1 MAIYAISDLH
11 GTLPDPADAP
21 GNMTSLLVVGDICPD
36 FIRTHWDAHYRER
49 IIDGHQDQKRWL
61 EKVFRPWAIELGIP
75 IYATF
80 GNHDFIGEH
89 RFLWPEIE
97 NVEFEVDGWRSVEG
111 YKVWFYPYTPRL
123 SGWALK
129 AEPPVSDEIL
139 SEVDDDVDI
148 LATHG
153 PPLGAGDKIPISSRF
168 NGGPYPLRVGDEAL
182 NRAIPRIN
190 PQVVICG
197 HIHEGRGE
205 ELLPGSRHMIVNVSS
220 LDDNYQPYANPFVDL
235 TPYLVG
241 V

>member
-11 GTLPDPADAP
+11 GQIPADKP
-21 GNMTSLLVVGDICPD
+21 DDMTSLIVVGDICPD
-36 FIRTHWDAHYRER
+36 YIRTRWDAHYRER
-49 IIDGHQDQKRWL
+49 IIDGHQHQAKWL
-61 EKVFRPWAIELGIP
+61 DVRFREWAAFLDVP

-80 GNHDFIGEH
+80 GNHDFIGEKP
-89 RFLWPEIE
+89 FLWPVIPY
-97 NVEFEVDGWRSVEG
+97 VQFAIDDWFLVEG

-129 AEPPVSDEIL
+129 AEYPEAMEKLDKVP
-139 SEVDDDVDI
+139 DDIDI

-153 PPLGAGDKIPISSRF
+153 PPLGAGDRIPPTSRF
-168 NGGPYPLRVGDEAL
+168 NSTGGDLRVGDDAL
-182 NRAIPRIN
+182 TESIPRIN
-190 PQVVICG
+190 PAVTICG

-205 ELLPGSRHMIVNVSS
+205 ELLPGSRHMVVNVSS